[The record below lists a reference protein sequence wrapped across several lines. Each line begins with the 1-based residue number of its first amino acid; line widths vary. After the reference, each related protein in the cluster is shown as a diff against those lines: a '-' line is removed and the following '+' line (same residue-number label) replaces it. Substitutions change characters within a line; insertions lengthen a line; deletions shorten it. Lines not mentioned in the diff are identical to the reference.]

1 MARFG
6 VHMIFDARR
15 PVLITGGAGFIG
27 ANLAHRLLSDGQP
40 VLVFDNLSRAG
51 VADNLTWLR
60 ERHGSH
66 IEVQVADV
74 RDALLLRRAVRRACR
89 VFHLAA
95 QVAVNTSLT
104 DPIQD
109 FEVNA
114 HGTLNLLEAIRTVPE
129 PPPLLYTSTSKIY
142 GALAAVELDGS
153 EGRYLPK
160 DVVLR
165 SAGIGEDHPLDFHSP
180 HGCSKGA
187 ADQYVL
193 DYARMYQLPAV
204 VFRLSSVYG
213 PNERGTEEQ
222 GWVAHFLARTLRGE
236 PITIHGD
243 GRQVRD
249 ALHVDDLVEA
259 MCRAQ
264 VRLAR
269 VAGRPYNVGGGV
281 RNALSLRQLLEI
293 IRRVHGS
300 LPEVRFGPWR
310 IADQRYYVADI
321 GAFAEIAGWRPRIGV
336 EEGVRQLHGLLR
348 DSIEGRKGPVRA
360 FQTASMA
367 VARS

>member
-1 MARFG
+1 
-6 VHMIFDARR
+6 MIFDARR

-27 ANLAHRLLSDGQP
+27 TNLADRLLSDGQP

-51 VADNLTWLR
+51 VGENLAWLR
-60 ERHGSH
+60 ERHGAH
-66 IEVQVADV
+66 MEVQVADV

-95 QVAVNTSLT
+95 QVAVNTSLS

-114 HGTLNLLEAIRTVPE
+114 RGTLNLLEAIRTVPE

-142 GALAAVELDGS
+142 GALSGVELDGRD
-153 EGRYLPK
+153 GRYLPK
-160 DVVLR
+160 DELLR
-165 SAGIGEDHPLDFHSP
+165 ASGIAENHPLDFHSP
-180 HGCSKGA
+180 YGCSKGA

-204 VFRLSSVYG
+204 VFRLSSIYG
-213 PNERGTEEQ
+213 PHERGTADQ
-222 GWVAHFLARTLRGE
+222 GWVTHFLTHAVRGE
-236 PITIHGD
+236 PITIYGD

-249 ALHVDDLVEA
+249 ALHVDDLIEA

-269 VAGRPYNVGGGV
+269 VAGRAFNIGGGV
-281 RNALSLRQLLEI
+281 KNAVSLRDLLDA
-293 IRRVHGS
+293 IRRLQGS
-300 LPEVRFGPWR
+300 VPEVRFGPWR
-310 IADQRYYVADI
+310 LADQRYYVADN
-321 GAFAEIAGWRPRIGV
+321 GAFSEAAGWHPRIGV
-336 EEGVRQLHGLLR
+336 DEGVRQLHALLR
-348 DSIEGRKGPVRA
+348 ETMASDRRGPVRSVQPA
-360 FQTASMA
+360 PLAL
-367 VARS
+367 ARS